1 MFKLTTE
8 LINISHFNVVE
19 ADHFTVQLKEGF
31 IQKSKKVL
39 KVDAILC
46 VYRMRF
52 VTLSKFEF
60 MRSQRNI
67 SNYVTRSRNYLI
79 HTGENTSML
88 ISKIFLYDAS
98 VINFYL
104 Q

>member
-8 LINISHFNVVE
+8 LINISVHFNVVE

-39 KVDAILC
+39 KVDAILS

-52 VTLSKFEF
+52 VT
-60 MRSQRNI
+60 
-67 SNYVTRSRNYLI
+67 
-79 HTGENTSML
+79 
-88 ISKIFLYDAS
+88 
-98 VINFYL
+98 
-104 Q
+104 

>member
-8 LINISHFNVVE
+8 LINISHFNAVE

-39 KVDAILC
+39 KVDAILS

-52 VTLSKFEF
+52 VT
-60 MRSQRNI
+60 
-67 SNYVTRSRNYLI
+67 
-79 HTGENTSML
+79 
-88 ISKIFLYDAS
+88 
-98 VINFYL
+98 
-104 Q
+104 